1 MTTIP
6 LPEFRPLPEVNLTA
20 RDLSMSRDDRPLFEN
35 LSLSLNPGRVQ
46 QIEGPNGSGK
56 TTLLRIMCGLILAD
70 EGDIEF
76 NGQNIRTARLEFQ
89 EQLAYLGHLHGIKE
103 ELTVIENLTF
113 MQKLFSSQDS
123 DHDLL
128 ALLETV
134 GLAGFEYSPARTLS
148 AGQRRRLGIA
158 RVLLSD
164 AAIWVMDEPY
174 TAMDRKG
181 IKMVEALISAH
192 CERGGIAL
200 VTSHQS
206 MALAHLSET
215 PVLLGGQ

>member
-1 MTTIP
+1 
-6 LPEFRPLPEVNLTA
+6 
-20 RDLSMSRDDRPLFEN
+20 MSRDDRPLFEN
-35 LSLSLNPGRVQ
+35 LSFTLNAGRVQ
-46 QIEGPNGSGK
+46 QIAGANGSGK

-70 EGDIEF
+70 EGDVEF
-76 NGQNIRTARLEFQ
+76 NGQDIRAARLEFQ

-103 ELTVIENLTF
+103 ELTVLENLNF
-113 MQKLFSSQDS
+113 MQKLFAGQGSN
-123 DHDLL
+123 HDLL
-128 ALLETV
+128 ALLDTV

-174 TAMDRKG
+174 TAMDREG
-181 IKMVEALISAH
+181 ITMVEALISAH

-200 VTSHQS
+200 LTSHQS
-206 MALAHLSET
+206 MALSGLSET
-215 PVLLGGQ
+215 PVQLGCQ